1 MDSLKLY
8 TDVIDMWEFW
18 DEIRHFSQDTVLI
31 NEVYKLRQY
40 KDMFENG
47 VFVDKF
53 EKTKCPNSETVGQSS
68 YLGYQNLTAK
78 KVSCVNFQGAANLLT
93 DLLTK
98 FEPK

>member
-18 DEIRHFSQDTVLI
+18 DEIRHYSQDTVLI

-53 EKTKCPNSETVGQSS
+53 EKSKCPNSETTGQSS

-93 DLLTK
+93 DLLKK